1 MKKILVSAV
10 IALTIVN
17 VSAKGKC
24 ETHYVNTTA
33 ESSITCNMVCKQED
47 CVETIII
54 PANFKDKKLKLKS
67 RIFVNNKYIF
77 MPGEIRN
84 FSLKII
90 NLSNNNYTYQ
100 NNSLY
105 LKPVE
110 DDKKYH
116 NLISYNKFKI
126 PIPMYRLYNSEP
138 LKALYDGYNLSDDE
152 LKDENIAAK
161 LKELGYTNGI
171 QDLDKYYI
179 DYFNKNYNNNF
190 VSLEDLT
197 TTYIN
202 KIWINKSKNSK
213 TRETNTNLIKFYQ
226 NNFYNFL
233 LTMRYNSKS
242 DLDNNIYSIGAYSR
256 KEKSYQDLNATLLNI
271 TLPKTSKTAL
281 EPFFFHLN
289 GPLTRNSYAGFTYDI
304 EMGMTFNKVLKYGI
318 VNVYYIDTLGNLLT
332 DKITM
337 RDEIDTA
344 YTTEEK
350 SLDGYKLV
358 RVDGPRQG
366 IFKEKSQEVYYMY
379 DIDNPR
385 NVSNIVYQE
394 LR

>member
-67 RIFVNNKYIF
+67 RIFVNDKYIF

-152 LKDENIAAK
+152 LKDENVAAK

-179 DYFNKNYNNNF
+179 DYFNKNYNTNF

-202 KIWINKSKNSK
+202 KIWTNKSKNSK

-385 NVSNIVYQE
+385 NVSNIVY
-394 LR
+394 

>member
-24 ETHYVNTTA
+24 ETHYVNTIA
-33 ESSITCNMVCKQED
+33 ESSIACNMVCKQED

-54 PANFKDKKLKLKS
+54 PANFKDKELKLKS
-67 RIFVNNKYIF
+67 RIFVNDKYIF

-90 NLSNNNYTYQ
+90 NLSNNDYTYQ

-179 DYFNKNYNNNF
+179 DYFNKNYNTNF

-202 KIWINKSKNSK
+202 KIWTNKSKNSK

-271 TLPKTSKTAL
+271 TLPKTSKPAL

-304 EMGMTFNKVLKYGI
+304 EMGMTFSKVLKYGI

-337 RDEIDTA
+337 RDEIDTV

-366 IFKEKSQEVYYMY
+366 TFKEKSQAVYYMY
-379 DIDNPR
+379 DIDNTR
-385 NVSNIVYQE
+385 NVSNIVY
-394 LR
+394 

>member
-17 VSAKGKC
+17 VSAKGKW

-67 RIFVNNKYIF
+67 RIFVNDKYIF

-138 LKALYDGYNLSDDE
+138 LKSLYDGYNLSDDE
-152 LKDENIAAK
+152 LKDENVADK

-179 DYFNKNYNNNF
+179 DYFNKNYNTNF

-202 KIWINKSKNSK
+202 KIWTNKSKNSK

-337 RDEIDTA
+337 RDEIDTV

-366 IFKEKSQEVYYMY
+366 TFKEKSQEVYYMY
-379 DIDNPR
+379 DIDNTR
-385 NVSNIVYQE
+385 NVSNIVY
-394 LR
+394 

>member
-24 ETHYVNTTA
+24 ETHYVNTIA
-33 ESSITCNMVCKQED
+33 ESSIACNMVCKQED

-54 PANFKDKKLKLKS
+54 PANFKDKELKLKS
-67 RIFVNNKYIF
+67 RIFVNDKYIF

-90 NLSNNNYTYQ
+90 NLSNNDYTYQ

-171 QDLDKYYI
+171 QDLDKYYM
-179 DYFNKNYNNNF
+179 DYFNKNYNTNF

-202 KIWINKSKNSK
+202 KIWTNKSKNSK

-271 TLPKTSKTAL
+271 TLPKTSKTVL
-281 EPFFFHLN
+281 ELFFFHLN
-289 GPLTRNSYAGFTYDI
+289 GPLTRNSYTGFTYDI

-366 IFKEKSQEVYYMY
+366 TFKEKSQEVYYMY
-379 DIDNPR
+379 DIDNTG
-385 NVSNIVYQE
+385 NVSNIVY
-394 LR
+394 

>member
-1 MKKILVSAV
+1 MKKILVPAV
-10 IALTIVN
+10 IVLTIVN

-24 ETHYVNTTA
+24 ETHYVNTT
-33 ESSITCNMVCKQED
+33 EENSITCNMVCNKED

-54 PANFKDKKLKLKS
+54 PANFKDKELKLKS
-67 RIFVNNKYIF
+67 RIFVNDKYIF

-90 NLSNNNYTYQ
+90 NLSNNDYTYQ

-110 DDKKYH
+110 DDKEYH

-138 LKALYDGYNLSDDE
+138 LKSLYDGYNLSDDE

-161 LKELGYTNGI
+161 LNELGYANGI

-179 DYFNKNYNNNF
+179 DYFNKNYNTNF

-202 KIWINKSKNSK
+202 KIWTNKSKNSK
-213 TRETNTNLIKFYQ
+213 IRETNTNLIKFYQ
-226 NNFYNFL
+226 NNFYNFF
-233 LTMRYNSKS
+233 LTMRYNYKS
-242 DLDNNIYSIGAYSR
+242 DLDNNIYNIGGYSR
-256 KEKSYQDLNATLLNI
+256 KEKSYQELNATLLNI

-337 RDEIDTA
+337 RDEIDA
-344 YTTEEK
+344 VYTTEEK

-366 IFKEKSQEVYYMY
+366 TFKEKSQEVYYMY
-379 DIDNPR
+379 DIDNTR
-385 NVSNIVYQE
+385 NISNIVY
-394 LR
+394 

>member
-116 NLISYNKFKI
+116 NLISYNQFKI

-152 LKDENIAAK
+152 LKDENVAAK

-179 DYFNKNYNNNF
+179 DYFNKNYNTNF

-202 KIWINKSKNSK
+202 KIWTNKSKNSK

-385 NVSNIVYQE
+385 NVSNIVY
-394 LR
+394 

>member
-1 MKKILVSAV
+1 MKKILVPAV

-24 ETHYVNTTA
+24 ETHYVNTSA
-33 ESSITCNMVCKQED
+33 ESSITCNMVCNKED

-54 PANFKDKKLKLKS
+54 PANFKDKELKLKS
-67 RIFVNNKYIF
+67 RIFVNDKYIF

-90 NLSNNNYTYQ
+90 NLSNNDYTYQ

-138 LKALYDGYNLSDDE
+138 LKTLYDGYNISDDE

-161 LKELGYTNGI
+161 LNELGYANGI

-179 DYFNKNYNNNF
+179 DYFNKNYNTNF

-202 KIWINKSKNSK
+202 KIWTNKSKNSK
-213 TRETNTNLIKFYQ
+213 IRETNTNLIKFYQ

-233 LTMRYNSKS
+233 LTMRYNYKS
-242 DLDNNIYSIGAYSR
+242 DLDNNIYSIGGYSR

-332 DKITM
+332 NKITM
-337 RDEIDTA
+337 RDEIDA
-344 YTTEEK
+344 VYTTEEK

-366 IFKEKSQEVYYMY
+366 TFKEKSQEVYYMY
-379 DIDNPR
+379 DIDNTR
-385 NVSNIVYQE
+385 NISNIVY
-394 LR
+394 

>member
-54 PANFKDKKLKLKS
+54 PANFKDKELKLKS
-67 RIFVNNKYIF
+67 RIFVNDKYIF

-116 NLISYNKFKI
+116 NLISYNQFKI

-152 LKDENIAAK
+152 LKDENVAAK

-179 DYFNKNYNNNF
+179 DYFNKNYNTNF

-202 KIWINKSKNSK
+202 KIWTNKSKNGK

-337 RDEIDTA
+337 RDEIDTV

-366 IFKEKSQEVYYMY
+366 TFKEKPQEVYYMY

-385 NVSNIVYQE
+385 NVSNIVY
-394 LR
+394 

>member
-54 PANFKDKKLKLKS
+54 TANFKDKKLKLKS

-152 LKDENIAAK
+152 LKDENVAAK

-179 DYFNKNYNNNF
+179 DYFNKNYNTNF

-202 KIWINKSKNSK
+202 KIWTNKSKNSK

-385 NVSNIVYQE
+385 NVSNIVY
-394 LR
+394 

>member
-17 VSAKGKC
+17 VSAKEKW

-33 ESSITCNMVCKQED
+33 ESSIACNMVCKQKE

-54 PANFKDKKLKLKS
+54 PANFKDRELKLKS
-67 RIFVNNKYIF
+67 RIFVNDKYIF

-116 NLISYNKFKI
+116 NLIRHNKFKI

-152 LKDENIAAK
+152 LKDENVAAK

-179 DYFNKNYNNNF
+179 DYFNKNYNTNF

-202 KIWINKSKNSK
+202 KIWTNKSKNSK

-366 IFKEKSQEVYYMY
+366 TFKEKSQEVYYMY
-379 DIDNPR
+379 DIDNQR
-385 NVSNIVYQE
+385 NVSNIVY
-394 LR
+394 

>member
-1 MKKILVSAV
+1 MKKILMSAV

-24 ETHYVNTTA
+24 ETHYVNTIA
-33 ESSITCNMVCKQED
+33 ESSIACNMVCNKED

-54 PANFKDKKLKLKS
+54 PANFKDKELKLKS
-67 RIFVNNKYIF
+67 RIFVNDKYIF

-90 NLSNNNYTYQ
+90 NLSNNDYTYQ

-161 LKELGYTNGI
+161 LKGLGYTNGI
-171 QDLDKYYI
+171 QDLDKYYM
-179 DYFNKNYNNNF
+179 DYFNKNYNTNF

-202 KIWINKSKNSK
+202 KIWTNKSKNSK

-242 DLDNNIYSIGAYSR
+242 YLDKNIYSVGAYSR
-256 KEKSYQDLNATLLNI
+256 KEKNYQDLNATLLNI

-289 GPLTRNSYAGFTYDI
+289 GPLTRNSYTGFTYDI
-304 EMGMTFNKVLKYGI
+304 EMGMTFSKVLKYGI

-337 RDEIDTA
+337 RDEIDTV

-366 IFKEKSQEVYYMY
+366 TFKEKSQAVYYMY
-379 DIDNPR
+379 DIDNTR
-385 NVSNIVYQE
+385 NVSNIVY
-394 LR
+394 

>member
-24 ETHYVNTTA
+24 ETHYVHTTA

-67 RIFVNNKYIF
+67 RIFVNDKYIF

-152 LKDENIAAK
+152 LKDENVAAK

-179 DYFNKNYNNNF
+179 DYFNKNYNTNF

-202 KIWINKSKNSK
+202 KIWTNKSKISK

-366 IFKEKSQEVYYMY
+366 IFKEKPQEVYYMY

-385 NVSNIVYQE
+385 NVSNIVH
-394 LR
+394 

>member
-17 VSAKGKC
+17 VSAKEKW

-33 ESSITCNMVCKQED
+33 ESSIVCNMVCKQED

-54 PANFKDKKLKLKS
+54 PANFKDRELKLKS
-67 RIFVNNKYIF
+67 IIFVNDKYIF

-90 NLSNNNYTYQ
+90 NLSNNIYTYQ

-126 PIPMYRLYNSEP
+126 PIPMYHLYNSEP

-152 LKDENIAAK
+152 LKDENVAAK

-179 DYFNKNYNNNF
+179 DYFNKNYNTNF

-202 KIWINKSKNSK
+202 KIWTNKSKISK

-289 GPLTRNSYAGFTYDI
+289 GPLTRNSYTGFTYDI
-304 EMGMTFNKVLKYGI
+304 EMGMIFNKVLKYGI

-337 RDEIDTA
+337 RDEIDTV

-366 IFKEKSQEVYYMY
+366 TFKEKSQEVYYMY
-379 DIDNPR
+379 DIDNSK
-385 NVSNIVYQE
+385 NVSNIVY
-394 LR
+394 

>member
-17 VSAKGKC
+17 ASVKGKC
-24 ETHYVNTTA
+24 ETHYVNTTT
-33 ESSITCNMVCKQED
+33 ESSIACNMVCKQED

-54 PANFKDKKLKLKS
+54 PANFKDKELKLKS
-67 RIFVNNKYIF
+67 RIFVNDKYIF

-90 NLSNNNYTYQ
+90 NLSNNDYTYQ

-171 QDLDKYYI
+171 RDLDKYYI
-179 DYFNKNYNNNF
+179 DYFNKNYNTNF

-202 KIWINKSKNSK
+202 KIWTNKSKNSK

-289 GPLTRNSYAGFTYDI
+289 GPLTRNSYAGFTYGV

-366 IFKEKSQEVYYMY
+366 TFKEKSQEVYYMY
-379 DIDNPR
+379 DIDNTG
-385 NVSNIVYQE
+385 NVSNIVY
-394 LR
+394 

>member
-116 NLISYNKFKI
+116 NLISYNQFKI

-152 LKDENIAAK
+152 LKDENVAAK

-179 DYFNKNYNNNF
+179 DYFNKNYNTNF

-202 KIWINKSKNSK
+202 KIWTNKSKNSK

-242 DLDNNIYSIGAYSR
+242 DLYNNIYSIGAYSR

-385 NVSNIVYQE
+385 NVSNIVY
-394 LR
+394 

>member
-33 ESSITCNMVCKQED
+33 ESSITCNMVCKQKE
-47 CVETIII
+47 CVETIIF
-54 PANFKDKKLKLKS
+54 PANFKDRELKLKS
-67 RIFVNNKYIF
+67 RIFVNDKYIF
-77 MPGEIRN
+77 MPSEIRN

-90 NLSNNNYTYQ
+90 NLSNNDYTYQ

-126 PIPMYRLYNSEP
+126 PIPVYRLYNSEP

-152 LKDENIAAK
+152 LKDENVAAK

-179 DYFNKNYNNNF
+179 DYFNKNYNTNF

-202 KIWINKSKNSK
+202 KIWTNKSKSSK

-226 NNFYNFL
+226 NDFYNFL

-366 IFKEKSQEVYYMY
+366 TFKEKSQEVYYMY

-385 NVSNIVYQE
+385 NVSNIVY
-394 LR
+394 

>member
-179 DYFNKNYNNNF
+179 DYFNKNYNTNF

-385 NVSNIVYQE
+385 NVSNIVY
-394 LR
+394 

>member
-24 ETHYVNTTA
+24 ETHYVNTIA
-33 ESSITCNMVCKQED
+33 ESSIACNMVCKQED

-54 PANFKDKKLKLKS
+54 PANFKDKELKLKS
-67 RIFVNNKYIF
+67 RIFVNDKYIF

-90 NLSNNNYTYQ
+90 NLSNNDYTYQ

-152 LKDENIAAK
+152 LKDENVAAK

-179 DYFNKNYNNNF
+179 DYFNKNYNTNF

-202 KIWINKSKNSK
+202 KIWTNKSKISK

-226 NNFYNFL
+226 NKFYNFL

-337 RDEIDTA
+337 RDEIDTV

-366 IFKEKSQEVYYMY
+366 TFKEKSQAVYYMY
-379 DIDNPR
+379 DIDNTR
-385 NVSNIVYQE
+385 NVSNIVY
-394 LR
+394 

>member
-54 PANFKDKKLKLKS
+54 PANFKDKELKLKS
-67 RIFVNNKYIF
+67 RIFVNDKYIF

-116 NLISYNKFKI
+116 NLISYNQFKI

-152 LKDENIAAK
+152 LKDENVAAK

-179 DYFNKNYNNNF
+179 DYFNKNYNTNF

-202 KIWINKSKNSK
+202 KIWTNKSKNGK

-385 NVSNIVYQE
+385 NVSNIVY
-394 LR
+394 

>member
-54 PANFKDKKLKLKS
+54 PANFKNKELKLKS
-67 RIFVNNKYIF
+67 RIFVNGKYIF

-126 PIPMYRLYNSEP
+126 PIPIYRLYNSEP

-152 LKDENIAAK
+152 LKDENVAAK

-179 DYFNKNYNNNF
+179 DYFNKNYNTNF

-202 KIWINKSKNSK
+202 KIWTNKSKNSK

-385 NVSNIVYQE
+385 NVSNIVY
-394 LR
+394 

>member
-24 ETHYVNTTA
+24 KTNYVNTTA

-54 PANFKDKKLKLKS
+54 PANFKDKELKLKS
-67 RIFVNNKYIF
+67 RIFVNDKYIF

-90 NLSNNNYTYQ
+90 NLSNNDYTYQ

-152 LKDENIAAK
+152 LKDENIVAK
-161 LKELGYTNGI
+161 LNELGYANGI

-179 DYFNKNYNNNF
+179 DYFNKNYNTNF

-202 KIWINKSKNSK
+202 KIWTNKSKNSK

-337 RDEIDTA
+337 RDEIDTV

-350 SLDGYKLV
+350 SLDG
-358 RVDGPRQG
+358 
-366 IFKEKSQEVYYMY
+366 I
-379 DIDNPR
+379 N
-385 NVSNIVYQE
+385 
-394 LR
+394 

>member
-54 PANFKDKKLKLKS
+54 PANFKNKELKLKS
-67 RIFVNNKYIF
+67 RIFVNDKYIF

-152 LKDENIAAK
+152 LKDENVAAK

-179 DYFNKNYNNNF
+179 DYFNKNYNTNF

-202 KIWINKSKNSK
+202 KIWTNKSKNSK

-385 NVSNIVYQE
+385 NVSNIVY
-394 LR
+394 

>member
-54 PANFKDKKLKLKS
+54 PANFKNKELKLKS
-67 RIFVNNKYIF
+67 RIFVNGKYIF

-152 LKDENIAAK
+152 LKDENVAAK

-179 DYFNKNYNNNF
+179 DYFNKNYNTNF

-202 KIWINKSKNSK
+202 KIWTNKSKNSK

-385 NVSNIVYQE
+385 NVSNIVY
-394 LR
+394 

>member
-1 MKKILVSAV
+1 MKKILMSAV

-24 ETHYVNTTA
+24 ETHYVNTIA
-33 ESSITCNMVCKQED
+33 ESSIACNMVCKQED

-54 PANFKDKKLKLKS
+54 PANFKDKELKLKS
-67 RIFVNNKYIF
+67 RIFVNDKYIF

-90 NLSNNNYTYQ
+90 NLSNNDYTYQ

-179 DYFNKNYNNNF
+179 DYFNKNYNTNF

-202 KIWINKSKNSK
+202 KIWTNKSKNSK

-304 EMGMTFNKVLKYGI
+304 EMGMTFSKVLKYGI

-337 RDEIDTA
+337 RDEIDTV

-366 IFKEKSQEVYYMY
+366 TFKEKSQAVYYMY
-379 DIDNPR
+379 DIDNTR
-385 NVSNIVYQE
+385 NVSNIVY
-394 LR
+394 

>member
-54 PANFKDKKLKLKS
+54 PANFKDKELKLKS
-67 RIFVNNKYIF
+67 RIFVNDKYIF

-152 LKDENIAAK
+152 LKDENVAAK

-179 DYFNKNYNNNF
+179 DYFNKNYNTNF

-202 KIWINKSKNSK
+202 KIWTNKSKNSK

-385 NVSNIVYQE
+385 NVSNIVY
-394 LR
+394 

>member
-67 RIFVNNKYIF
+67 RIFVNDKYIF

-152 LKDENIAAK
+152 LKDENVAAK

-179 DYFNKNYNNNF
+179 DYFNKNYNTNF

-202 KIWINKSKNSK
+202 KIWTNKSKNGK

-385 NVSNIVYQE
+385 NVSNIVY
-394 LR
+394 

>member
-33 ESSITCNMVCKQED
+33 ESSITCNMVCKQKE

-54 PANFKDKKLKLKS
+54 PANFKDRELKLKS
-67 RIFVNNKYIF
+67 RIFVNDKYIF

-116 NLISYNKFKI
+116 NLIRHNKFKI
-126 PIPMYRLYNSEP
+126 PIPVYRLYNSEP

-152 LKDENIAAK
+152 LKDENVAAK

-179 DYFNKNYNNNF
+179 DYFNKNYNTNF

-202 KIWINKSKNSK
+202 KIWTNKSKNSK

-281 EPFFFHLN
+281 ELFFFHLN
-289 GPLTRNSYAGFTYDI
+289 GPLTRNSYTGFTYDI

-366 IFKEKSQEVYYMY
+366 TFKEKSQEVYYMY

-385 NVSNIVYQE
+385 NVSNIVY
-394 LR
+394 

>member
-116 NLISYNKFKI
+116 NLISYNQFKI

-152 LKDENIAAK
+152 LKDENVAAK

-179 DYFNKNYNNNF
+179 DYFNKNYNTNF

-202 KIWINKSKNSK
+202 KIWTNKSKNSK

-366 IFKEKSQEVYYMY
+366 TFKEKSQEVYYMY

-385 NVSNIVYQE
+385 NVSNIVY
-394 LR
+394 

>member
-24 ETHYVNTTA
+24 ETHYVNTIA
-33 ESSITCNMVCKQED
+33 ESSIACNMVCKQED

-54 PANFKDKKLKLKS
+54 PTNYKDKELKLKS
-67 RIFVNNKYIF
+67 RIFVNDKYIF

-152 LKDENIAAK
+152 LKDENVAAK

-179 DYFNKNYNNNF
+179 DYFNKNYNTNF

-202 KIWINKSKNSK
+202 KIWTNKSKNSK

-289 GPLTRNSYAGFTYDI
+289 GPLTRNSYAGSTYDI

-337 RDEIDTA
+337 RDEIDTV

-366 IFKEKSQEVYYMY
+366 TFKEKSQEVYYMY

-385 NVSNIVYQE
+385 NVSNIVY
-394 LR
+394 

>member
-33 ESSITCNMVCKQED
+33 ESSIVCNMVCKQED

-54 PANFKDKKLKLKS
+54 PANFKDRELKLKS
-67 RIFVNNKYIF
+67 IIFVNDKYIF

-90 NLSNNNYTYQ
+90 NLSNHNYTYQ

-116 NLISYNKFKI
+116 NLIRHNKFKI

-152 LKDENIAAK
+152 LKDENVAAK

-179 DYFNKNYNNNF
+179 DYFNKNYNTNF

-202 KIWINKSKNSK
+202 KIWTNKSKNSK

-289 GPLTRNSYAGFTYDI
+289 GPLTRNSYTGFTYDI

-366 IFKEKSQEVYYMY
+366 TFKEKPQEVYYMY
-379 DIDNPR
+379 DIDNTR
-385 NVSNIVYQE
+385 NVSNIVY
-394 LR
+394 

>member
-54 PANFKDKKLKLKS
+54 PANFKNKELKLKS
-67 RIFVNNKYIF
+67 RIFVNGKYIF

-138 LKALYDGYNLSDDE
+138 LKSLYDGYNLSDDE
-152 LKDENIAAK
+152 LKDENVAAK

-179 DYFNKNYNNNF
+179 DYFNKNYNTNF

-202 KIWINKSKNSK
+202 KIWTNKSKNSK

-385 NVSNIVYQE
+385 NVSNIVY
-394 LR
+394 

>member
-116 NLISYNKFKI
+116 NLISYNQFKI

-152 LKDENIAAK
+152 LKDENVAAK

-179 DYFNKNYNNNF
+179 DYFNKNYNTNF

-202 KIWINKSKNSK
+202 KIWTNKSKNGK

-385 NVSNIVYQE
+385 NVSNIVY
-394 LR
+394 

>member
-24 ETHYVNTTA
+24 KTNYVNTTA
-33 ESSITCNMVCKQED
+33 ESSIVCNMVCKQED

-54 PANFKDKKLKLKS
+54 PANFKDKELKLKS
-67 RIFVNNKYIF
+67 RIFVNDKYIF

-90 NLSNNNYTYQ
+90 NLSNNDYTYQ

-179 DYFNKNYNNNF
+179 DYFNKNYNTNF
-190 VSLEDLT
+190 VSLDDLT

-202 KIWINKSKNSK
+202 KIWTNKSKNSK

-271 TLPKTSKTAL
+271 ILPKTSKTAL

-337 RDEIDTA
+337 RDEIDTV

-366 IFKEKSQEVYYMY
+366 TFKEKSQEVYYMY
-379 DIDNPR
+379 DIDNTR
-385 NVSNIVYQE
+385 NVSNIVY
-394 LR
+394 

>member
-24 ETHYVNTTA
+24 ETHYVNTIA
-33 ESSITCNMVCKQED
+33 ESSIACNMVCKQED

-54 PANFKDKKLKLKS
+54 PTNYKDKELKLKS
-67 RIFVNNKYIF
+67 RIFVNDKYIF

-152 LKDENIAAK
+152 LKDENVAAK

-179 DYFNKNYNNNF
+179 DYFNKNYNTNF

-202 KIWINKSKNSK
+202 KIWTNKSKNSK

-289 GPLTRNSYAGFTYDI
+289 GPLTRNSYTGFTYDI

-366 IFKEKSQEVYYMY
+366 TFKEKSQEVYYMY

-385 NVSNIVYQE
+385 NVSNIVY
-394 LR
+394 

>member
-54 PANFKDKKLKLKS
+54 PANFKDKELKLKS
-67 RIFVNNKYIF
+67 RIFVNDKYIF

-116 NLISYNKFKI
+116 NLISYNQFKI

-152 LKDENIAAK
+152 LKDENVAAK

-179 DYFNKNYNNNF
+179 DYFNKNYNTNF

-202 KIWINKSKNSK
+202 KIWTNKSKNSK

-385 NVSNIVYQE
+385 NVSNIVY
-394 LR
+394 

>member
-54 PANFKDKKLKLKS
+54 PANFKDKELKLKS
-67 RIFVNNKYIF
+67 RIFVNDKYIF

-152 LKDENIAAK
+152 LKDENVAAK

-179 DYFNKNYNNNF
+179 DYFNKNYNTNF

-202 KIWINKSKNSK
+202 KIWTNKSKNSK

-337 RDEIDTA
+337 RDEIDTV

-366 IFKEKSQEVYYMY
+366 TFKEKPQEVYYMY

-385 NVSNIVYQE
+385 NVSNIVY
-394 LR
+394 

>member
-1 MKKILVSAV
+1 MKKILMSAV

-24 ETHYVNTTA
+24 ETHYVNTIA
-33 ESSITCNMVCKQED
+33 ESSIACNKVCNKED

-54 PANFKDKKLKLKS
+54 PANFKDKELKLKS
-67 RIFVNNKYIF
+67 RIFVNDKYIF

-90 NLSNNNYTYQ
+90 NLSNNDYTYQ

-161 LKELGYTNGI
+161 LRELGYTNGI
-171 QDLDKYYI
+171 RDLDKYYI
-179 DYFNKNYNNNF
+179 DYFNKNYNTNF

-202 KIWINKSKNSK
+202 KIWTNKSKNSK

-242 DLDNNIYSIGAYSR
+242 YLDNNIYSIGAYSR

-271 TLPKTSKTAL
+271 TLPKTSKPTL

-337 RDEIDTA
+337 RDEIDTV

-366 IFKEKSQEVYYMY
+366 TFKEKSQEVYYMY
-379 DIDNPR
+379 DIDNTR
-385 NVSNIVYQE
+385 NVSNIVY
-394 LR
+394 